1 MAEAFTGRSHRL
13 RQAALDAESLAL
25 IGNGGIG
32 NGGIDNSPGR
42 TQPSETR
49 FLPLFLLTKPRI
61 FPKNRVS
68 HPHAQVDN
76 TFAIFL

>member
-32 NGGIDNSPGR
+32 NGGIGNGGIDNSPGR

-49 FLPLFLLTKPRI
+49 FLPLFLLTKLLCI
-61 FPKNRVS
+61 
-68 HPHAQVDN
+68 
-76 TFAIFL
+76 